1 MASHISLEQLL
12 KTPEASIY
20 KTVLAASARANELAQ
35 GAQPLIKSH
44 AKKVTTI
51 ALEEF
56 AAGKVRY
63 EEIKPKS
70 KKASS

>member
-1 MASHISLEQLL
+1 MAPLISLGQLI
-12 KTPEASIY
+12 KTPEGSLY
-20 KTVLAASARANELAQ
+20 KTVLALAGRANELAL
-35 GAQPLIKSH
+35 GAQPLVKTNS
-44 AKKVTTI
+44 KKVTTI

-63 EEIKPKS
+63 EETKPK

>member
-1 MASHISLEQLL
+1 MAPLISLGQLI
-12 KTPEASIY
+12 KTPEGSLY
-20 KTVLAASARANELAQ
+20 KTVLALAGRANELAL
-35 GAQPLIKSH
+35 GAQPLVKTTS
-44 AKKVTTI
+44 KKVTSI

-63 EEIKPKS
+63 EETKPK

>member
-1 MASHISLEQLL
+1 MASLVSLGQLI
-12 KTPEASIY
+12 KTPDGSLF
-20 KTVLAASARANELAQ
+20 KTVLAAAARANELAQ
-35 GAQPLIKSH
+35 GAQPLVKTN
-44 AKKVTTI
+44 AKKVTSI

-63 EEIKPKS
+63 EEIKPK

>member
-1 MASHISLEQLL
+1 MESHISLEQLL
-12 KTPEASIY
+12 KTPETSIY
-20 KTVLAASARANELAQ
+20 KTVLALSARANELAQ

-51 ALEEF
+51 ALEEC
-56 AAGKVRY
+56 AAGKIRY
-63 EEIKPKS
+63 EETKPK

>member
-1 MASHISLEQLL
+1 MASLVSLGQLI
-12 KTPEASIY
+12 KTPDGSLY

-35 GAQPLIKSH
+35 GAQPLVKTN
-44 AKKVTTI
+44 AKKVTSI

-56 AAGKVRY
+56 AAGKVWY
-63 EEIKPKS
+63 EDIKPK